1 MLPDVLLTSSPRL
14 LASLMIA
21 AALIPRTRGRCTRN
35 AVVSRDG
42 QAPKFLDKPSIRQ
55 MGDKVMM
62 TVQVHAKPQPEVTW
76 YKESTVISST
86 SRVRITTES
95 IASATD
101 QFLMLCE
108 ITVSLRPRDV
118 TLA

>member
-1 MLPDVLLTSSPRL
+1 
-14 LASLMIA
+14 MIA